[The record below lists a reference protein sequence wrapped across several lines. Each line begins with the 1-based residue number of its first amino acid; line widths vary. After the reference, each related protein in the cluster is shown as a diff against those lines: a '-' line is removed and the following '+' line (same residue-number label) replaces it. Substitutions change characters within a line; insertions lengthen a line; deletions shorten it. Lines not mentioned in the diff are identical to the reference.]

1 MQIAQSERHKQTNLP
16 CILLMMLVACRLF
29 VVRLQRSDGQVVGQ
43 EAHSPMQS
51 LNVSIFAQ
59 SRRV

>member
-16 CILLMMLVACRLF
+16 CILLMMLIACRFSFRPAPAL
-29 VVRLQRSDGQVVGQ
+29 DGQVVGRK
-43 EAHSPMQS
+43 AHSPMQF
-51 LNVSIFAQ
+51 LDVSIFAQ